1 MIVNTCSRM
10 VKQHSRIEQ
19 FYPEITC
26 GVYYSNTG
34 MNIKSDQSI
43 LNGYVLEYCGY
54 LNFSC
59 HTEFIE
65 VRIVSLLN
73 PSLRLAQVRLLTQDD
88 TLKYFTF

>member
-19 FYPEITC
+19 FYPEIIC

-43 LNGYVLEYCGY
+43 LNGYVLEYCGH

-65 VRIVSLLN
+65 VRLLIAYYYYYYYYYYY
-73 PSLRLAQVRLLTQDD
+73 PSINSG
-88 TLKYFTF
+88 